1 MNKNSV
7 NIGRLALCAT
17 CLILSACSS
26 SDRIEKINQNRD
38 IKTSALPMTNAP
50 SDLPMYRIQIGDVLD
65 LKMLTNPELSEDL
78 IVRPD
83 GMISTTLVQ
92 DVAAYGKT
100 PKELQTQLTELYR
113 NELKDPKL
121 TIIVK
126 SFAPTRIYVMGEV
139 QNPGELVFIGPNLT
153 LMQAI
158 ARAGGVKTTAKGDAI
173 VVMRRG
179 ANDKPE
185 IYKADFDSAS
195 TGVDP
200 TDDIRLAPFD
210 VVFVPRSSIA
220 EANVIYD
227 QYIRSFVSPSIGV
240 NYSVNNN

>member
-1 MNKNSV
+1 MTNNSV
-7 NIGRLALCAT
+7 NIGLMALCAF
-17 CLILSACSS
+17 CLFLTACSS
-26 SDRIEKINQNRD
+26 SEKIETISRNQD
-38 IKTSALPMTNAP
+38 IKTSSSPLTNAP

-65 LKMLTNPELSEDL
+65 LKMLTNPELSEEL
-78 IVRPD
+78 VVRPD

-92 DVAAYGKT
+92 DVPAYGTT
-100 PKELQTQLTELYR
+100 PKDLQIKLTELYK

-158 ARAGGVKTTAKGDAI
+158 ARAGGVKTTAESDAI

-200 TDDIRLAPFD
+200 SDDIRLSPFD

-220 EANVIYD
+220 EANIIYD
-227 QYIRSFVSPSIGV
+227 QYIKSFVSTSIGAS
-240 NYSVNNN
+240 YSINNN